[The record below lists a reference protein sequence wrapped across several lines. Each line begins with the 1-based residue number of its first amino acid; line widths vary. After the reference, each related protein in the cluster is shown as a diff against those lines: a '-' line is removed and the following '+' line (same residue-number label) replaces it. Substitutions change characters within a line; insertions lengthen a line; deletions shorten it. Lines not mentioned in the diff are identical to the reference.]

1 MAIRENTFLLKRSN
15 VPGKVP
21 LPGDV
26 QLGEV
31 ALNTADV
38 KLYASGTTENDI
50 VQIGWDRISR
60 TGDTVTGDFVFN
72 GDLSATTI
80 SATTYLN
87 LPMIGGGGDYLPLSG
102 GTVTGDTVFTSGL
115 TVNSVDFNTGSTV
128 TGNVGRLVWNDA
140 DGTLDLGLKGG
151 NVTLQIGQ
159 EQVVRVVNKSGS
171 NLLES
176 QYRVVRIRRV
186 DEGGSQGQRLAVVLA
201 QANNDANSVDTL
213 GIVTENID
221 NNQEGFITTSGL
233 VNGINTTGSLQG
245 ETWLD
250 GDLLYLSPTTPGFLT
265 KVKPIAPQHTIVMG
279 YVVYAHNN
287 NGKIFVKVDNG
298 YELDELHNV
307 RISGETNGD
316 LLQYNSTLS
325 VWENSKTLNGNYNV
339 VGVLS
344 ATTISATTYQNL
356 PSILL
361 DSHIGGSNTDNI
373 QFSRLRNILIPANTL
388 SDGDVIQVSILTL
401 QNFTSVNKNCSLH
414 LTPSIATTLTT
425 SNRIAASVQGTTATI
440 QHPILREFIYWQG
453 ALQLLQTSATGA
465 GDDPRTSGTIST
477 EELYTFNN
485 AIDNYFVIA
494 AGSAANNTFTKEL
507 KRSIIKIIKK

>member
-21 LPGDV
+21 LPGDI

-50 VQIGWDRISR
+50 IQIGWDRISR
-60 TGDTVTGDFVFN
+60 TGDTVTGDFMFN

-115 TVNSVDFNTGSTV
+115 TVNSIDFNTGSTV
-128 TGNVGRLVWNDA
+128 TGDVGRLVWNDA

-151 NVTLQIGQ
+151 NVNLQIGQ
-159 EQVVRVVNKSGS
+159 EQVARVVNKTGS

-233 VNGINTTGSLQG
+233 VRGIDTTGSLQG

-250 GDLLYLSPTTPGFLT
+250 GDLLYLSPATPGFLT

-279 YVVYAHNN
+279 YVVYAHNSQ
-287 NGKIFVKVDNG
+287 GKIFVKVDNG

-307 RISGETNGD
+307 KISGETNGD
-316 LLQYNSTLS
+316 LLVYNSSLS
-325 VWENSKTLNGNYNV
+325 VWENSKTLNGNYVVNGNLNV
-339 VGVLS
+339 TGTTTLNTLVVNNITPNVQTVTSSATVTPTSTNNLVVITAQATALTLANPTGTWSQGQDLIIRIKDNGTSRAINYGADYRRIGVVLPTSTTPNKTIYLGIIYNSTDTKWDIVGV
-344 ATTISATTYQNL
+344 
-356 PSILL
+356 
-361 DSHIGGSNTDNI
+361 NI
-373 QFSRLRNILIPANTL
+373 
-388 SDGDVIQVSILTL
+388 
-401 QNFTSVNKNCSLH
+401 
-414 LTPSIATTLTT
+414 
-425 SNRIAASVQGTTATI
+425 
-440 QHPILREFIYWQG
+440 
-453 ALQLLQTSATGA
+453 
-465 GDDPRTSGTIST
+465 
-477 EELYTFNN
+477 EE
-485 AIDNYFVIA
+485 
-494 AGSAANNTFTKEL
+494 
-507 KRSIIKIIKK
+507 

>member
-21 LPGDV
+21 LPGDI

-50 VQIGWDRISR
+50 IQIGWDRISR
-60 TGDTVTGDFVFN
+60 TGDTVTGDFMFN

-115 TVNSVDFNTGSTV
+115 TVNSIDFNTGSTV
-128 TGNVGRLVWNDA
+128 TGDVGRLVWNDA

-159 EQVVRVVNKSGS
+159 EQVARVVNKTGS

-233 VNGINTTGSLQG
+233 VRGIDTTGSLQG

-325 VWENSKTLNGNYNV
+325 VWENSKTLNGNYVVNGNLNV
-339 VGVLS
+339 TG
-344 ATTISATTYQNL
+344 TTTL
-356 PSILL
+356 
-361 DSHIGGSNTDNI
+361 
-373 QFSRLRNILIPANTL
+373 NTL
-388 SDGDVIQVSILTL
+388 VVNNITPNVQTVTSGATVTPTSTNNLVVITAQATALTL
-401 QNFTSVNKNCSLH
+401 ANPTGTWLQGQDLIIRIKDNGTSRAINYGSDYRAIGV
-414 LTPSIATTLTT
+414 TLP
-425 SNRIAASVQGTTATI
+425 VGTTPNKTIYLGGIWNAT
-440 QHPILREFIYWQG
+440 
-453 ALQLLQTSATGA
+453 
-465 GDDPRTSGTIST
+465 D
-477 EELYTFNN
+477 
-485 AIDNYFVIA
+485 
-494 AGSAANNTFTKEL
+494 L
-507 KRSIIKIIKK
+507 KLDIIGVCIEV